1 MKAVSLKSL
10 TKMTRPPSCTLE
22 EDRSQL
28 KRIFDLLHEPRETL
42 QPIDDYEKVHIVP
55 LEEAILPLIGLVPD
69 IESRAY
75 VAKQRSLTIENGIAQ
90 DESAAICLF
99 TMDWEPQ
106 CVYTI
111 LNQRLQSPDRNLL
124 KPFFSYLKL
133 LLTAFWRLPSEQKH
147 VLECLN
153 GKMIQDYSYFGTKN
167 EIVLMPATS
176 FIVTNIIEPL
186 KNFHIITMRE
196 KELPYLLLEPPFATE
211 AEHVSTVATCQS
223 TPIFTPEEEKQ
234 IIDELIREQG
244 GKKQWIYTPV
254 PATDRQMEL
263 FANELKRNKDCQ
275 ELVLAFTS
283 ISTIGICYIA
293 EILKVNRRIKIL
305 VI

>member
-1 MKAVSLKSL
+1 
-10 TKMTRPPSCTLE
+10 MTRPPSCTLE

-111 LNQRLQSPDRNLL
+111 LNQRLQSPDPKSTKKSDPITWWGFHHAITTEEVFSNSHCDDFTLL
-124 KPFFSYLKL
+124 S
-133 LLTAFWRLPSEQKH
+133 
-147 VLECLN
+147 LECLN

-244 GKKQWIYTPV
+244 VKKQWIYTPV

-283 ISTIGICYIA
+283 ISTI
-293 EILKVNRRIKIL
+293 
-305 VI
+305 